1 MVEFLMSNWMIA
13 VGVIALGVG
22 SFYIPFLNKFIMVG
36 FRSLLTEKVMTKMII
51 MLLEK
56 TVKSSKNKLD
66 DLWLA
71 QMKKKLNA

>member
-36 FRSLLTEKVMTKMII
+36 FRSLLTEKVMTKMIV

-56 TVKSSKNKLD
+56 AVKSSSNKLD

-71 QMKKKLNA
+71 QMKKKLQ

>member
-1 MVEFLMSNWMIA
+1 MSNWMIA

-51 MLLEK
+51 MLCEK
-56 TVKSSKNKLD
+56 AVKKSSNKLD